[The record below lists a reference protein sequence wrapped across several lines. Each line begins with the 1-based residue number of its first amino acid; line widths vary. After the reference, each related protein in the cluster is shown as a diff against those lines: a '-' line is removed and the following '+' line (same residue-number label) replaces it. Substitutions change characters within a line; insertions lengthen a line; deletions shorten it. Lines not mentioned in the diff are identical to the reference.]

1 MGKRSEW
8 WRAFSMAT
16 MLMITASWVVCATPV
31 WLGWM
36 DSSVSRVAFFIPI
49 AGLSVPFFIG
59 WMTARRTHHPDPS
72 TSASGVSMGVLGFC
86 LGIGLQD
93 ALLNAA
99 PSSFLIMIGVGAVL
113 GLVAGLSA
121 LVGHGAAL
129 DQEAQGD
136 DAARQ
141 ASLPRA
147 RIGRPYQ
154 RRDARG

>member
-1 MGKRSEW
+1 
-8 WRAFSMAT
+8 MAT
-16 MLMITASWVVCATPV
+16 MLMIGAAWVVCAAPV

-59 WMTARRTHHPDPS
+59 WMTARRTRHPDPS

-93 ALLNAA
+93 ALLNTA
-99 PSSFLIMIGVGAVL
+99 PSSFVIMMGVGGVL

-129 DQEAQGD
+129 DQESQEAD
-136 DAARQ
+136 EARFGR

-147 RIGRPYQ
+147 RVVRSC
-154 RRDARG
+154 RRRQA

>member
-1 MGKRSEW
+1 
-8 WRAFSMAT
+8 MAT
-16 MLMITASWVVCATPV
+16 MLMIAASWVVCAAPV

-59 WMTARRTHHPDPS
+59 WMTARRTRHPDPS

-99 PSSFLIMIGVGAVL
+99 PSSFVVMMGVGGVL

-129 DQEAQGD
+129 DQESH
-136 DAARQ
+136 DADEARFRQ
-141 ASLPRA
+141 MPLPRA
-147 RIGRPYQ
+147 RVVRSVQ
-154 RRDARG
+154 RRDAR

>member
-1 MGKRSEW
+1 
-8 WRAFSMAT
+8 MAT
-16 MLMITASWVVCATPV
+16 MLMIAASWVVCAAPL

-36 DSSVSRVAFFIPI
+36 ESSVSRVAFFIPI

-59 WMTARRTHHPDPS
+59 WMTARRTRHPDPS

-93 ALLNAA
+93 AMLNAA
-99 PSSFLIMIGVGAVL
+99 PSAFVIMMGVGGVL

-121 LVGHGAAL
+121 LVGHGTAL
-129 DQEAQGD
+129 DQESR
-136 DAARQ
+136 DADEARFRQ

-147 RIGRPYQ
+147 RIARSYQ
-154 RRDARG
+154 RHARP

>member
-1 MGKRSEW
+1 
-8 WRAFSMAT
+8 MAT
-16 MLMITASWVVCATPV
+16 MLMIAASWMVCATPV

-93 ALLNAA
+93 ALLNTT
-99 PSSFLIMIGVGAVL
+99 PSSFVLMIGVGGVL

-129 DQEAQGD
+129 DQEPPD
-136 DAARQ
+136 DAAAQPRQ
-141 ASLPRA
+141 TSLPRA
-147 RIGRPYQ
+147 RVVRPCQ
-154 RRDARG
+154 RRDAGGA

>member
-1 MGKRSEW
+1 
-8 WRAFSMAT
+8 
-16 MLMITASWVVCATPV
+16 MLMIAASWMVCAAPV

-49 AGLSVPFFIG
+49 AGLSVPFFVG

-93 ALLNAA
+93 ALLNTA
-99 PSSFLIMIGVGAVL
+99 PSSFVLMLGVGGVL

-129 DQEAQGD
+129 GQEAHGGSQSPPV
-136 DAARQ
+136 
-141 ASLPRA
+141 SLPQA
-147 RIGRPYQ
+147 RVARPYQ
-154 RRDARG
+154 RHDAKHA

>member
-1 MGKRSEW
+1 MGKRSQW

-16 MLMITASWVVCATPV
+16 MLMIAASWVVCAAPV

-59 WMTARRTHHPDPS
+59 WMTARRTRHPDPS

-93 ALLNAA
+93 ALLNTA
-99 PSSFLIMIGVGAVL
+99 PSSFVIMMGVGGVL

-129 DQEAQGD
+129 DQESQEVD
-136 DAARQ
+136 EARFGR

-147 RIGRPYQ
+147 RVVRQ
-154 RRDARG
+154 CRRRQA